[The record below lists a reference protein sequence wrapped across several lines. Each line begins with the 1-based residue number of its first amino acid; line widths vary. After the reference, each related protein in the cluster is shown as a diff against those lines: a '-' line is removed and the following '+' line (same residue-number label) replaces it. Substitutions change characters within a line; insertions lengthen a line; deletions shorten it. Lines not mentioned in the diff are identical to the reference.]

1 MGASGGAIGLYTA
14 VVTMLIESYALYAVA
29 FLLYMVP
36 WAIESWVL
44 SIFSS
49 VLGAVQVR
57 GVFAFPEPLFN
68 DCQHLGYRSISHHS
82 TSRQSESANE

>member
-1 MGASGGAIGLYTA
+1 MIVTRLIMHRRNVRKVMGASGGAIGLYTA

-68 DCQHLGYRSISHHS
+68 DCNI
-82 TSRQSESANE
+82 